1 MHHFLS
7 QPRSDSEDSAVFFFC
22 TKEWKLI
29 SMSHG
34 DLRGFLMYYSLL
46 HAALFSLILSKVIE
60 ALHFFSLVA
69 LG

>member
-7 QPRSDSEDSAVFFFC
+7 QPRSDSEDSAVFFC

-46 HAALFSLILSKVIE
+46 HAALFSLTLSKVIE